1 MKREEEERKAL
12 KISTTQSTGNNWCK
26 NGLGWMRGGNNKR

>member
-26 NGLGWMRGGNNKR
+26 KRCGEDGEGNNKR